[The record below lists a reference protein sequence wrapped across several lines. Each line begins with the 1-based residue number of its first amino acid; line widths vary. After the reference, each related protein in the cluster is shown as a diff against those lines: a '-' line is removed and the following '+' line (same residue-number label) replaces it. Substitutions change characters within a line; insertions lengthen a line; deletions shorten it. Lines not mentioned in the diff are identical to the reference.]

1 MHTLSSIRCK
11 VKAMKKITV
20 LVIFA
25 MMIPAMAAENWNFE
39 FIKDGISVY
48 TREIPGAPLK
58 AFKAEGDIKASM
70 ETVNNI
76 LSDNPNHVNW
86 MPDCIV
92 SMDLPSESKEYLLS
106 YSETKA
112 PVVSNRDVIVE
123 AKTVKETNKITQIFR
138 AVDRPDLV
146 PEKKGKVRMKEMSG
160 RWEFTPTA
168 EGTHVVFEVKANP
181 GGSIPVWLANMVA
194 TDIPYKTLIGLRK
207 MAEGK

>member
-1 MHTLSSIRCK
+1 
-11 VKAMKKITV
+11 MKKITILILFTILMPV
-20 LVIFA
+20 
-25 MMIPAMAAENWNFE
+25 MADENWNLE
-39 FIKDGISVY
+39 FVKEGISVY
-48 TREIPGAPLK
+48 TREVAGSPLK
-58 AFKAEGDIKASM
+58 AFKAEGDVKASM
-70 ETVNNI
+70 EKVNNI

-92 SMDLPSESKEYLLS
+92 SIDLPSDSKEFLLS

-123 AKTVKETNKITQIFR
+123 TKTVIEKNKITQDFR

-146 PEKKGKVRMKEMSG
+146 QEKKGKVRMKEMIG

-168 EGTHVVFEVKANP
+168 DGTHVLFVVQANP
-181 GGSIPVWLANMVA
+181 GGSIPLWLANMVA
-194 TDIPYKTLIGLRK
+194 TDIPYRTLIGLRK

>member
-1 MHTLSSIRCK
+1 
-11 VKAMKKITV
+11 MKKIIV
-20 LVIFA
+20 LILLTLI
-25 MMIPAMAAENWNFE
+25 IPGMAAEEWNLE
-39 FIKDGISVY
+39 FIKEGISVY

-58 AFKAEGDIKASM
+58 AFKAEGDIKAPM
-70 ETVNNI
+70 EAVNNI

-92 SMDLPSESKEYLLS
+92 SMDLPSDSKEYLLS

-123 AKTVKETNKITQIFR
+123 TKTIKEKNKITQDFR

-146 PEKKGKVRMKEMSG
+146 QEKKGKVRMKEMSG

-181 GGSIPVWLANMVA
+181 GGSIPLWLANMVA
-194 TDIPYKTLIGLRK
+194 TDIPYRTLIGLRK